1 MSELAT
7 LRRLHAQQQ
16 QQQNA
21 SLSACN
27 EQQKESIEQLTR
39 DNERFLRDNERFLN
53 DAKSVVAQVS
63 DLQQDNTDLRTQL
76 QQSRDELAAL
86 IRRIFGRISERYMGD
101 AAGQLLLAFDSEDAI
116 EDARAGILQA
126 LEEHREQAEAKKK
139 KRRKRRSTSDLFP
152 AHLPRQEIIVDLDD
166 DEKEGLQRIGEDITE
181 TLHFRRPVLHVVRK
195 IYPKYV
201 RPTKPDVGVMQAP
214 RPPSLVAGDRYDT
227 SIAAQLITGKYGY
240 HLPVYRQE
248 DMFASSGVHLPR
260 STLLNVLSASAEL
273 IRPFIDYL
281 SDVVRTDRCL
291 GTDDTGVCLLLP
303 DAIPAIDPDDPKS
316 KRVHEV
322 ISNAIA
328 TKKKSLTAKMWVY
341 RGMSIPLNIFDFT
354 VSRHR
359 DGPDLF
365 LIDNDYEGTL
375 IGDCYGANT
384 GIMMR
389 SSGSIVHAA
398 CNAHARRKF
407 EAALDNHQR
416 HAKFVLETYS
426 ALYDIEDQ
434 ARHLDDAGRLA
445 LRHRCSRP
453 IWDSLR
459 NYVDTQMTDISKKEK
474 IGEARGYLL
483 NQWDGLVRYLD
494 DGSLPLDNNL
504 SEQLM
509 RQVALGRKNWLFCG
523 SVPAGY
529 RAADLMSL
537 VSSAH
542 RNDLDVWEYV
552 KDVLDQLLAGS
563 VNYAPLRPDIWKQSH
578 PDSIRSY
585 RVEERRE
592 AAARRDRH
600 RLERR
605 LSRLDH
611 SEKS

>member
-1 MSELAT
+1 MSELAE
-7 LRRLHAQQQ
+7 LRRRFAQL

-21 SLSACN
+21 ALDACN
-27 EQQKESIEQLTR
+27 KQLAR
-39 DNERFLRDNERFLN
+39 DNERFLKE
-53 DAKSVVAQVS
+53 AQAAAEQVN
-63 DLQQDNTDLRTQL
+63 DLQEETADLRTQL
-76 QQSRDELAAL
+76 QHSRNELAAL
-86 IRRIFGRISERYMGD
+86 FRRIFGRTSERFIGD
-101 AAGQLLLAFDSEDAI
+101 AAGQLLLTFDSEDDV

-126 LEEHREQAEAKKK
+126 LEEYREQEEKKRK
-139 KRRKRRSTSDLFP
+139 KRRRRGPSELFP
-152 AHLPRQEIIVDLDD
+152 EHLPRHEIIVDLDD

-201 RPTKPDVGVMQAP
+201 RPAEPQAGVLQA
-214 RPPSLVAGDRYDT
+214 RRSASLVSGDRYDT
-227 SIAAQLITGKYGY
+227 SLATELITSKYGY

-248 DMFASSGVHLPR
+248 DIFAGSGVHLPR

-273 IRPFIDYL
+273 VRPFVDYL
-281 SDVVRTDRCL
+281 SNIVRTDPYI

-303 DAIPAIDPDDPKS
+303 KVVPAINPDDPKS
-316 KRVHEV
+316 RRVHEV
-322 ISNAIA
+322 ISNAFA

-341 RGMSIPLNIFDFT
+341 RGMSIPINIFDFT

-365 LIDNDYEGTL
+365 LIDNDYAGTL

-389 SSGSIVHAA
+389 SSGAIVHAA

-407 EAALDNHQR
+407 EAALDNHER
-416 HAKFVLETYS
+416 HAKFVLETYT

-434 ARHLDDAGRLA
+434 AKGLDDAGRLEV
-445 LRHRCSRP
+445 RRRCGKP
-453 IWDSLR
+453 VWDSLR
-459 NYVDTQMTDISKKEK
+459 SYVETQMTDVSKKEK

-494 DGSLPLDNNL
+494 DGSVSIDNNL

-509 RQVALGRKNWLFCG
+509 RQVALGRKNWLFSG

-529 RAADLMSL
+529 RAADLMTL

-542 RNDLDVWEYV
+542 RNELDVWDYI

-563 VNYAPLRPDIWKQSH
+563 NDYESLRPDIWKQSH
-578 PDSIRSY
+578 PDSIRTY
-585 RVEERRE
+585 RVEERRQQ
-592 AAARRDRH
+592 ATRRDRR

-605 LSRLDH
+605 LSRLDRA
-611 SEKS
+611 KQT

>member
-1 MSELAT
+1 M
-7 LRRLHAQQQ
+7 
-16 QQQNA
+16 
-21 SLSACN
+21 
-27 EQQKESIEQLTR
+27 
-39 DNERFLRDNERFLN
+39 
-53 DAKSVVAQVS
+53 
-63 DLQQDNTDLRTQL
+63 

-86 IRRIFGRISERYMGD
+86 LRRIFGRTSERYLGD
-101 AAGQLLLAFDSEDAI
+101 AAGQLLLAFDSADDI

-126 LEEHREQAEAKKK
+126 LEEHRVQEENKR
-139 KRRKRRSTSDLFP
+139 KRRRRRSTSELFP
-152 AHLPRQEIIVDLDD
+152 EHLPRREITIDLDD
-166 DEKEGLQRIGEDITE
+166 AEKEGLQRIGEDITE

-201 RPTKPDVGVMQAP
+201 RPAEPDAGVLQAP
-214 RPPSLVAGDRYDT
+214 RPASLVCGDRYDT
-227 SIAAQLITGKYGY
+227 SIAAEVITSKYGY

-248 DMFASSGVHLPR
+248 DIFAGSGVHLPR

-273 IRPFIDYL
+273 VRPFVDYL
-281 SDVVRTDRCL
+281 SDVVRTDSHI

-303 DAIPAIDPDDPKS
+303 TVVPAIDPDDPKS
-316 KRVHEV
+316 RRVHEV
-322 ISNAIA
+322 ISGAIK
-328 TKKKSLTAKMWVY
+328 TKKKSITAKMWVY
-341 RGMSIPLNIFDFT
+341 RGTSVPLNIFDFT

-365 LIDNDYEGTL
+365 LIDHSYKGTL
-375 IGDCYGANT
+375 VGDCYGANT
-384 GIMMR
+384 GILMR
-389 SSGSIVHAA
+389 SNGSIVHAA

-407 EAALDNHQR
+407 EAALDNHER
-416 HAKFVLETYS
+416 HAKFVLETYT

-434 ARHLDDAGRLA
+434 AKDLNEADRLE
-445 LRHRCSRP
+445 LRRRRSKP

-459 NYVDTQMTDISKKEK
+459 RYVDTQMTDVSKKEK

-494 DGSLPLDNNL
+494 DGKLPIDNNL

-529 RAADLMSL
+529 RAADLMTL

-542 RNDLDVWEYV
+542 RNDLDVWDYV
-552 KDVLDQLLAGS
+552 KDVLDQLLVGRS
-563 VNYAPLRPDIWKQSH
+563 DYESLRPDIWKQSH
-578 PDSIRSY
+578 PDSIRTY
-585 RVEERRE
+585 RVEERRQQ
-592 AAARRDRH
+592 ATRRDRH

-605 LSRLDH
+605 LSRLNQLAN
-611 SEKS
+611 S

>member
-1 MSELAT
+1 MSELAEL
-7 LRRLHAQQQ
+7 LRRFAQL

-21 SLSACN
+21 ALDACN
-27 EQQKESIEQLTR
+27 KQLTR
-39 DNERFLRDNERFLN
+39 DNACFLKE
-53 DAKSVVAQVS
+53 AQAAALQVN
-63 DLQQDNTDLRTQL
+63 DLQEETADLRTQL
-76 QQSRDELAAL
+76 QHSRDELAAL
-86 IRRIFGRISERYMGD
+86 FRRIFGRTSERFIGD
-101 AAGQLLLAFDSEDAI
+101 AAGQLLLTFDSEDDV

-126 LEEHREQAEAKKK
+126 LEEYREQDEKKRK
-139 KRRKRRSTSDLFP
+139 KRRRRGTSELFP
-152 AHLPRQEIIVDLDD
+152 EHLPRHEIIIDLDD

-201 RPTKPDVGVMQAP
+201 RPAEPQAGVLQA
-214 RPPSLVAGDRYDT
+214 RRSASLVSGDRYDT
-227 SIAAQLITGKYGY
+227 SLATELITSKYGY

-248 DMFASSGVHLPR
+248 DIFAGSGVHLPR

-273 IRPFIDYL
+273 VRPFVDYL
-281 SDVVRTDRCL
+281 SDIVRTDPYI

-303 DAIPAIDPDDPKS
+303 KVVPAINPDDQKS
-316 KRVHEV
+316 RRVHEV
-322 ISNAIA
+322 ISNAFA

-341 RGMSIPLNIFDFT
+341 RGMSIPINIFDFT

-389 SSGSIVHAA
+389 SSGAIVHAA

-407 EAALDNHQR
+407 EAALDNHER

-434 ARHLDDAGRLA
+434 AKGLDNARRLEV
-445 LRHRCSRP
+445 RRRCGKP

-459 NYVDTQMTDISKKEK
+459 SYVETQMTGVSKKEK
-474 IGEARGYLL
+474 IGEARRYLL

-494 DGSLPLDNNL
+494 DGGVPIDNNL

-529 RAADLMSL
+529 RAADLMTL

-542 RNDLDVWEYV
+542 RNELDVWDYI

-563 VNYAPLRPDIWKQSH
+563 SDYESLRPDIWKQSH
-578 PDSIRSY
+578 PNSIRTY
-585 RVEERRE
+585 RIEERRQQ
-592 AAARRDRH
+592 ASRRDRR

-605 LSRLDH
+605 LSRLDRT
-611 SEKS
+611 KQT